1 MTASFIVR
9 LHSVS
14 VTCIGSDPFLLLLL
28 LFNCGEAAQ
37 HDCYCVQRNCF
48 KKKKISEKGRR
59 GFGDFKV
66 LFQCDYGLS
75 DFSVLSFPR
84 NLLDKDTF
92 SKSDPCKY
100 KTKDFLFLDKE
111 YFGEFEFICVFFFY
125 HY

>member
-1 MTASFIVR
+1 MVFC
-9 LHSVS
+9 L
-14 VTCIGSDPFLLLLL
+14 IGQ
-28 LFNCGEAAQ
+28 NEVAQ
-37 HDCYCVQRNCF
+37 HDCYCVQRNCLK

-66 LFQCDYGLS
+66 LFQRDYGLS

-100 KTKDFLFLDKE
+100 KTKDFLFLDVE
-111 YFGEFEFICVFFFY
+111 YFGEFEFICVFFITTEGKTLLYLESDLFCFSLSLFCIF
-125 HY
+125 